1 MRQSPFIDQEDTITA
16 ICTGAGGAIAIVR
29 LSGPESLQC
38 ASKTWATRAAKGL
51 SRENARRMILGHSS
65 FDDGETV
72 LAVYMPGPHS
82 YTGEDVVEL
91 HCHGGAAA
99 PKRLLEAVIRS
110 GARMAAPGEFTR
122 RAFINGRMDLTQAEA
137 VADLIASKS
146 ASALSLAER
155 QASGVLGKA
164 VKAIRESL
172 LDALA
177 EIESRLDFPEEDIPW
192 RPAAELAKGI
202 ASCEEKAAKLLK
214 SRLDGT
220 VLREGVRLVI
230 AGRPNVGKSS
240 LLNALL
246 GFDRAIVSAT
256 PGTTRDTIEESASLR
271 GIPVRLTDTA
281 GLRES
286 HDEIESL
293 GVERSRKSLS
303 GAEAVLWLL
312 DASSETPGEEVAHM
326 RENLPK
332 GLSAIAIWNKADL
345 RKGDAPLPET
355 EIPSVL
361 VSATTGEGLQ
371 QLLDLFAKTVWG
383 SESHAEPEMAVSARH
398 SSLLEEAIPALADTR
413 MEIEA
418 EHWELAASSL
428 RSAIRNLG
436 EITGEDATLDV
447 LDSIFSRFCIGK

>member
-91 HCHGGAAA
+91 
-99 PKRLLEAVIRS
+99 
-110 GARMAAPGEFTR
+110 RMAAPGEFTR